1 MMTFTPQGAS
11 RAGRCWGMTGGRIA
25 RGWALAKQSFRV
37 LRADRSLLLFPI
49 IAVPVGIVAT
59 AVVMGPGIALYAAD
73 DQEAILVVFGIA
85 TLYVLTF
92 VTLFFNVAL
101 AAAASTGLAGGDS
114 TVGEG
119 LSAARSRLGVIAA
132 WAAVQTVVGLIISAI
147 QSAGNENIVG
157 RILGGLMSFAWSA
170 ATFFVVPVIALEGV
184 GPRDAFN
191 RSVSLLRER
200 WGEGVVGT
208 ASAGGVVF
216 LVALLPLLALG
227 GGGYALVNAGL
238 DAEGVVLFVL
248 AGVVLVAA
256 VLVGGTVNAIFR
268 VALYRFATDGA
279 AVGGFDPAQ
288 MQTAF
293 GPKRRR

>member
-1 MMTFTPQGAS
+1 
-11 RAGRCWGMTGGRIA
+11 MTGGRIA

-49 IAVPVGIVAT
+49 IAVPCGIVAT

-73 DQEAILVVFGIA
+73 EQEAILVAFGVV

-101 AAAASTGLAGGDS
+101 AAAASTGLSGGNS

-119 LSAARSRLGVIAA
+119 LSAARSRLGAIAA
-132 WAAVQTVVGLIISAI
+132 WALVQTVVGLIINAI
-147 QSAGNENIVG
+147 QSAGHDNVVG

-170 ATFFVVPVIALEGV
+170 ATFFVVPVIALEGT
-184 GPRDAFN
+184 GPRDAFR

-227 GGGYALVNAGL
+227 GGGYALVNADQDAAGIALFGL
-238 DAEGVVLFVL
+238 A
-248 AGVVLVAA
+248 AVVLVAA

-268 VALYRFATDGA
+268 VALYRFATEGA
-279 AVGGFDPAQ
+279 TVGGFDAAE
-288 MQTAF
+288 MQAAF
-293 GPKRRR
+293 APKRG